1 MKRGRSA
8 RDIPPPLELECLRA
22 LWALGDANVRAV
34 REVLQPRRTLAYTT
48 VMTMLDR
55 LARKQAVSRR
65 KVGRSFVYTPLLS
78 REDIRQLAVRELLD
92 TLFDGSK
99 ETLVAYL
106 HGQAAVHPEILIE
119 SDIDAGARRL
129 DETLL

>member
-1 MKRGRSA
+1 MRRGRTA

-22 LWALGDANVRAV
+22 LWVLGEGNVRMV
-34 REVLQPRRTLAYTT
+34 REQLLPKRPLAYTT

-65 KVGRSFVYTPLLS
+65 KAGRSFVYAATIS
-78 REDIRQLAVRELLD
+78 REDIRQLAVRDLLD

-99 ETLVAYL
+99 ESLASYL
-106 HGQAAVHPEILIE
+106 NGSATPLPALEIEVE
-119 SDIDAGARRL
+119 SANDNRL